1 MDRENLKEE
10 IKSTAARL
18 FGAHGFLLVDAVV
31 KQDGAGVTFGLLADK
46 PQGGISLEDCASLN
60 RLLRDEL
67 DTMGILS
74 GQYTLEVSSPGLDR
88 PLKTKED
95 FMRCRDRR
103 AVFFLNDSI
112 NGKCEWSG
120 LIREVNETSV
130 LICPQGE
137 VLEIPLIKIN
147 KAKLLI

>member
-1 MDRENLKEE
+1 V
-10 IKSTAARL
+10 
-18 FGAHGFLLVDAVV
+18 LVDAAV
-31 KQDGAGVTFGLLADK
+31 KQDGAGVAFSLLADK
-46 PQGGISLEDCASLN
+46 PQGGISLKDCALLN

-67 DTMGILS
+67 DTGILS

-112 NGKCEWSG
+112 NGKCE
-120 LIREVNETSV
+120 
-130 LICPQGE
+130 
-137 VLEIPLIKIN
+137 
-147 KAKLLI
+147 